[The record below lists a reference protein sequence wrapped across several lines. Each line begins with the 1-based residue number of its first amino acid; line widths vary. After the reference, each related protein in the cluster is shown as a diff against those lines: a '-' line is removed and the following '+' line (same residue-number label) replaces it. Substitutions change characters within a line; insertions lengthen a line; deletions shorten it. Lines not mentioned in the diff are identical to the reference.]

1 MHIWKAGKSCSRCP
15 SPLILLLP
23 PASSTQGCNPAGPP
37 PRSAR
42 VCAAL
47 RSLQLFPSVSDP
59 AAAQPRTRSL
69 LTAARRGPSRW
80 GLSPGSLPGVPAAH
94 RARAPASCAVRQLAG
109 EKRSMA
115 SCAGRQGRSSL
126 GAALPKSSATAGA
139 LVFRNA
145 PPGWGRQ
152 TEPLLYVCSLPQLQT
167 FPDLPVRSIRP
178 CICLNAPLAA

>member
-59 AAAQPRTRSL
+59 AAAQPRTHSL
-69 LTAARRGPSRW
+69 LTAARRGPF
-80 GLSPGSLPGVPAAH
+80 PGSLRLTGPGPRRPAPCGSW
-94 RARAPASCAVRQLAG
+94 RG
-109 EKRSMA
+109 
-115 SCAGRQGRSSL
+115 
-126 GAALPKSSATAGA
+126 
-139 LVFRNA
+139 RNA
-145 PPGWGRQ
+145 PWPPAPAGRVEAASALRCQ
-152 TEPLLYVCSLPQLQT
+152 NPQPQ
-167 FPDLPVRSIRP
+167 PVRS
-178 CICLNAPLAA
+178 CFVTHPLVGGDRQSLSFTSAAFRSYRRFQTYPYALSVRVFV